1 MHRIS
6 SATRVSDEYFN
17 STTSPSATP
26 DADQLPTYDPLS
38 HVAKKERTR
47 IRSAENAIHAIPVV
61 LLLCAMTLW
70 FFSNPAVDIVNKGA
84 SIVPRPKGLTV
95 IGNIKSDLTQNGLL
109 KDLEQEDSDPTKEL
123 LHQKGP
129 KSTENES

>member
-6 SATRVSDEYFN
+6 SATRVSDEFFN

-61 LLLCAMTLW
+61 LLLCVMTLW
-70 FFSNPAVDIVNKGA
+70 FFSNPVDIVNKGA
-84 SIVPRPKGLTV
+84 SIVPRQKGLTV
-95 IGNIKSDLTQNGLL
+95 IGNIKSDPTQNGLL
-109 KDLEQEDSDPTKEL
+109 KDLEQDSDPTKEF